1 MSGLFRLQ
9 VGILA
14 GDILD
19 AGTCL
24 VGVLAVGAY
33 HPFRTARL
41 YASVTTDDVVVA
53 DAEVEAPMAMPRID
67 LSGRTLLVGSDCRT
81 VKDNH
86 RYHSHTLPC
95 LCPQATAH
103 EERGDHEGNQRSGE
117 LQDLAN
123 HLALVFPVLKH
134 TSPPFR
140 LILDQ
145 IVVII
150 AAATVVVAAVVVA
163 AALSA
168 AALSAAALGAAG
180 L

>member
-1 MSGLFRLQ
+1 M
-9 VGILA
+9 
-14 GDILD
+14 
-19 AGTCL
+19 
-24 VGVLAVGAY
+24 GVLAVGAY

-53 DAEVEAPMAMPRID
+53 DAEVEAPLAMPRID

-123 HLALVFPVLKH
+123 YGSF
-134 TSPPFR
+134 
-140 LILDQ
+140 
-145 IVVII
+145 
-150 AAATVVVAAVVVA
+150 
-163 AALSA
+163 
-168 AALSAAALGAAG
+168 
-180 L
+180 